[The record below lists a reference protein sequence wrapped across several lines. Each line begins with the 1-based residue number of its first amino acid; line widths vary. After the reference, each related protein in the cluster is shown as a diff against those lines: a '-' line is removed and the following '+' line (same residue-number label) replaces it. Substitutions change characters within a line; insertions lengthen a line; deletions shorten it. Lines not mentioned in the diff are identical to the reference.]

1 MRGFT
6 LRALPVCVAA
16 FAVGCFSLS
25 GNGNVGT
32 PAAGTGKAT
41 PTHEY
46 WQKANAALSQKPTNG
61 EMKALVQ
68 LVQAQTDALRELAP
82 DGVDPVLVAAVEDVV
97 KCEEE
102 VIRVAEMAG
111 SDVTVL
117 KTNQVM
123 AQSFAA
129 ANQKAADAKKRL
141 KALRGSLNDRYG
153 GGFAPIGG

>member
-25 GNGNVGT
+25 GNVGT
-32 PAAGTGKAT
+32 PAAGKGAT
-41 PTHEY
+41 PTHAY
-46 WQKANAALSQKPTNG
+46 WQKASTAIAQKPTSG
-61 EMKALVQ
+61 DMKGLVQ
-68 LVQAQTDALRELAP
+68 LVQAQTDALRDLAP
-82 DGVDPVLVAAVEDVV
+82 DGVDEALVAAVEDVV

-129 ANQKAADAKKRL
+129 ANQKAAEAKKRL
-141 KALRGSLNDRYG
+141 KALRGALNDRYG
-153 GGFAPIGG
+153 GGFAPMGG